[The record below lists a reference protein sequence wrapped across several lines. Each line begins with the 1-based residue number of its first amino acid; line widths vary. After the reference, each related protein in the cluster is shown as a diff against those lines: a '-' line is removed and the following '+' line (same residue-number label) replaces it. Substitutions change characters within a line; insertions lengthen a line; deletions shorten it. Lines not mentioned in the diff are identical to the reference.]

1 MTTFKH
7 SGNAGDI
14 IYMIP
19 TIAEHKDPELYLNLN
34 RPADYAAGLN
44 HPLKNVMLNEATA
57 RMLFP
62 LCEAWGIKCELYA
75 GQEVDYDLDKFR
87 EHGINLSGYDIRRW
101 IMCEYPELK
110 PPSVTRNYPHIP
122 NTQEPYVT
130 VNLSERYRNSI
141 AGGNDK
147 WRMLNELSIPVKFIG
162 VESEYL
168 KFHDLCPNA
177 VHEQVAD
184 FEHMAR
190 VIRGGM
196 FHFGNQSSPFALA
209 EIYDHPRAL
218 EISPYCPNV
227 VSQGER
233 WEVIYTNDNMRW
245 IIDTYLS
252 AYK

>member
-19 TIAEHKDPELYLNLN
+19 TIAEHKFPELYLNLN

-57 RMLFP
+57 KMLFP
-62 LCEAWGIKCELYA
+62 LCEAWNITPYFYT
-75 GQEVDYDLDKFR
+75 GQDIDYDLDKFR

-101 IMCEYPELK
+101 IMAEYPELR
-110 PPSVTRNYPHIP
+110 PPVPYGHYSPDMN
-122 NTQEPYVT
+122 NPYVT

-147 WRMLNELSIPVKFIG
+147 WAMLNELSIPVKFIG
-162 VESEYL
+162 VEAEYL

-184 FEHMAR
+184 FKEMAG
-190 VIRGGM
+190 VIRGGL
-196 FHFGNQSSPFALA
+196 FHFGNQSSPFAVA

-227 VSQGER
+227 VSEGSHWQ
-233 WEVIYTNDNMRW
+233 VIYTNDNMRW
-245 IIDTYLS
+245 IIDTELS

>member
-19 TIAEHKDPELYLNLN
+19 TIAQFDEPVLYLNLD

-44 HPLKNVMLNEATA
+44 HPLKNVMLNESTA

-62 LCEAWGIKCELYA
+62 LCEAWNIECYLWNDDLI
-75 GQEVDYDLDKFR
+75 QYDLDKFR

-101 IMCEYPELK
+101 IMAEYPELR
-110 PPSVTRNYPHIP
+110 PPVPYGRYSPDMN
-122 NTQEPYVT
+122 NPYVT

-141 AGGNDK
+141 GGGNDK
-147 WRMLNELSIPVKFIG
+147 WAMLNDLSIPVKFIG
-162 VESEYL
+162 VESEFI
-168 KFHDLCPNA
+168 KFQQLCPNA

-184 FEHMAR
+184 FKQMAD
-190 VIRGGM
+190 VICGGL
-196 FHFGNQSSPFALA
+196 FHFGNQSSPFAVA

-227 VSQGER
+227 VSEGSHWQ
-233 WEVIYTNDNMRW
+233 VIYTNDNMRW

-252 AYK
+252 AFK

>member
-19 TIAEHKDPELYLNLN
+19 TIAQYKFPELYLNLN

-62 LCEAWGIKCELYA
+62 LCEAWGIKCHLWDGEPV
-75 GQEVDYDLDKFR
+75 QYDLDKFR

-101 IMCEYPELK
+101 IMAEYPELR
-110 PPSVTRNYPHIP
+110 PPVPIGHYAPDMDK
-122 NTQEPYVT
+122 PYVT
-130 VNLSERYRNSI
+130 VNLSDRYRNSVG
-141 AGGNDK
+141 GGNDK
-147 WRMLNELSIPVKFIG
+147 WAMLNDLSIPVKFIG
-162 VESEYL
+162 VESEFI
-168 KFHDLCPNA
+168 KFQQLCPNA

-184 FEHMAR
+184 FEQMAR
-190 VIRGGM
+190 VIRGGL
-196 FHFGNQSSPFALA
+196 FHFGNQSSPYAVA
-209 EIYDHPRAL
+209 EIYDHFRAL

-227 VSQGER
+227 VSEGSHWQ
-233 WEVIYTNDNMRW
+233 VIYTNDNMRW

-252 AYK
+252 EFK

>member
-14 IYMIP
+14 IYIIP
-19 TIAEHKDPELYLNLN
+19 TIAQFKDPVLYLNLD

-62 LCEAWGIKCELYA
+62 LCEAWNIECYLWNDDPI
-75 GQEVDYDLDKFR
+75 QYDLDKFR

-101 IMCEYPELK
+101 IMAEYPELR
-110 PPSVTRNYPHIP
+110 PPVPYGRYSPEMN
-122 NTQEPYVT
+122 NPYVT

-141 AGGNDK
+141 GGGNDK
-147 WRMLNELSIPVKFIG
+147 WAMLNELSIPVKFIG
-162 VESEYL
+162 VESEFI
-168 KFHDLCPNA
+168 KFQQLCPNA

-184 FEHMAR
+184 FKQMAD
-190 VIRGGM
+190 VICGGL
-196 FHFGNQSSPFALA
+196 FHFGNQSSPFAVA
-209 EIYDHPRAL
+209 EIYDHFRAL

-227 VSQGER
+227 VSEGSHWQ
-233 WEVIYTNDNMRW
+233 VIYTNDNMRW

-252 AYK
+252 GYK

>member
-19 TIAEHKDPELYLNLN
+19 TIAQFSDPVLYLSLN

-57 RMLFP
+57 RMIMP
-62 LCEAWGIKCELYA
+62 LCEEWKIECYLWDGEPV
-75 GQEVDYDLDKFR
+75 QYDLDKFR

-101 IMCEYPELK
+101 IMAEYPKLR
-110 PPSVTRNYPHIP
+110 PPVPDSRYAPDMN
-122 NTQEPYVT
+122 NPYVT

-141 AGGNDK
+141 GGGNDK
-147 WRMLNELSIPVKFIG
+147 WAMLNELSIPVKFIG
-162 VESEYL
+162 VESEFI
-168 KFHDLCPNA
+168 KFQQLCPAA
-177 VHEQVAD
+177 VHQQVEDFKKMAD
-184 FEHMAR
+184 
-190 VIRGGM
+190 VICGGV
-196 FHFGNQSSPFALA
+196 FHFGNQSSPYAVA
-209 EIYDHPRAL
+209 EIYDHFRAL

-227 VSQGER
+227 VSEGSHWQ
-233 WEVIYTNDNMRW
+233 VIYTNENMRW

-252 AYK
+252 AFK